1 MHHDTTRSDPS
12 RTAPPLPRLQASHAL
27 ILLLLIN
34 LFNFIDR
41 QVLAAVE
48 PYVRADFFPDVL
60 NPITGQMEEPEGAKA
75 AMGWLA
81 FAFLATYMLLAPLF
95 GALATRLSRWWL
107 IAGGVIVWSLA
118 SGASGASEW
127 FGQMLGGRSVTLL
140 AMTLPLAYVIM
151 LLTRALV
158 GVGEAVYGPI
168 APDMIS
174 DLYPVE
180 KRGQVLAWF
189 YAAIPFGG
197 ALGYALGELLTRLTG
212 HWSYAFYA
220 VVPPGLLLG
229 VWCLFLPEPPRPKL
243 NGASLQPR
251 WSDLVELFRVPSY
264 TLNVVGMTFMCF
276 TIGGLAFWAPG
287 YLQYRQVADVF
298 GVIPPA
304 TFFGL
309 LTAFLGLVA
318 TLVGG
323 WAGDALRGRYAGSYF
338 LVSGAVMCLGAPLL
352 VAMIYLPFPLAWVPM
367 AGAIFCLFFNTGPT
381 NTITANVIRPAL
393 RARGFAIAILVMHLL
408 GDALSPT
415 LLGEITGKDNRYDWA
430 FLVVAAMIFLGG
442 LFWLWGTLYLEADTR
457 RANRLEEQPA
467 ESLLPPQ
474 TVKV

>member
-1 MHHDTTRSDPS
+1 MHTDASTPGPS
-12 RTAPPLPRLQASHAL
+12 RTAPGATHAL

-48 PYVRADFFPDVL
+48 PYVRAEFFPDVL
-60 NPITGQMEEPEGAKA
+60 NPETGLMEEPEGAKG

-81 FAFLATYMLLAPLF
+81 FAFLATYMLLAPVF
-95 GALATRLSRWWL
+95 GALATRISRWWL

-127 FGQMLGGRSVTLL
+127 LGQSLGGRTITLF
-140 AMTLPLAYVIM
+140 AMTLPMAYVVM

-158 GVGEAVYGPI
+158 GVGEAVYGPV
-168 APDMIS
+168 APDIIA

-197 ALGYALGELLTRLTG
+197 ALGYALGEIVTKQTG

-220 VVPPGLLLG
+220 VVPPGIALG
-229 VWCLFLPEPPRPKL
+229 IWCLFLKEPPRPTSL
-243 NGASLQPR
+243 ASQPKPS
-251 WSDLVELFRVPSY
+251 WNDYVALFRVPSY
-264 TLNVVGMTFMCF
+264 ALNVAGMTFMCF
-276 TIGGLAFWAPG
+276 TIGGLAFWAPA
-287 YLQYRQVADVF
+287 YLKYRQVADVF
-298 GVIPPA
+298 GVVPPA
-304 TFFGL
+304 TFFGV

-318 TLVGG
+318 TLLGG
-323 WAGDALRGRYAGSYF
+323 WAGDALRTRYSGSYF

-352 VAMIYLPFPLAWVPM
+352 VAMIYLPFPLAWLPM

-381 NTITANVIRPAL
+381 NTITANVIPPAL

-415 LLGEITGKDNRYDWA
+415 LLGAIAGKNDRFDLA
-430 FLVVAAMIFLGG
+430 FLVVAAMVLLGG
-442 LFWLWGTLYLEADTR
+442 LVWLWGTLYLEADTQ
-457 RANRLEEQPA
+457 RASVSEAVRSSPSGA
-467 ESLLPPQ
+467 GA
-474 TVKV
+474 VV